1 MDSITLDF
9 SDASFD
15 VNEENTFI
23 IEDDGM
29 IYMSDGGEAPIGD
42 VGVTYERTDNNST
55 VIGAAAITVPQSFG
69 EIFEFEFD
77 DAADEYAMRFESGTS
92 GVVTVKTAED
102 LMPNVMDG
110 ELFEL
115 TSTIEFNDGED
126 LGGEDLGW

>member
-9 SDASFD
+9 SDASFN

-29 IYMSDGGEAPIGD
+29 IYMSEGGEAPIGD
-42 VGVTYERTDNNST
+42 VGVLMIETDNNST

-77 DAADEYAMRFESGTS
+77 ELLMSTRCGLVWHQWGGDSKGCRRSDAQ
-92 GVVTVKTAED
+92 
-102 LMPNVMDG
+102 PH
-110 ELFEL
+110 
-115 TSTIEFNDGED
+115 
-126 LGGEDLGW
+126 GWRAV